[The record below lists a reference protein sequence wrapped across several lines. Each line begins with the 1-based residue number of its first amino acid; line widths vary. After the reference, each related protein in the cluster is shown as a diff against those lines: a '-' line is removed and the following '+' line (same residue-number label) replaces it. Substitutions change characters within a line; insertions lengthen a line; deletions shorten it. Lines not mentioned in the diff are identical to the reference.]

1 MKPERMRIK
10 IAEAC
15 GITPKQIE
23 ILGMKDWIWCDK
35 SGKPTLCKNY
45 PESHDAMA
53 EARKTLDNFEW
64 SQYTWELRKLLAAGT
79 KETPYTVNENQI
91 INATPL
97 QHAEAFLRAKGLW
110 EEGE

>member
-1 MKPERMRIK
+1 MTNDAIRRK

-15 GITPKQIE
+15 GWKSVTNNST
-23 ILGMKDWIWCDK
+23 LGVLP
-35 SGKPTLCKNY
+35 PTRGWQDLPNY

-53 EARKTLDNFEW
+53 EARKTLSGGAWNDYEW
-64 SQYTWELRKLLAAGT
+64 ALRKVIARSMR
-79 KETPYTVNENQI
+79 ESEYTVTVCQI

>member
-15 GITPKQIE
+15 GWRNIHE
-23 ILGMKDWIWCDK
+23 GK
-35 SGKPTLCKNY
+35 SAETWGEFPPTRGFSEVPNY
-45 PESHDAMA
+45 TESLDAMA
-53 EARKTLDNFEW
+53 EARKTLSGGAWNDYEW
-64 SQYTWELRKLLAAGT
+64 ALRKVIARSMRESA
-79 KETPYTVNENQI
+79 YTVTVCQI

-97 QHAEAFLRAKGLW
+97 QHAESFLRAKGLW